1 MALLLLHSC
10 GCGSVVF
17 YPLALDCCFA
27 DSAAAF
33 ADPMDLDP
41 ELRKAI
47 AAATGKDIES
57 IENSKVSPM
66 PEGLLNTL
74 QKDEILDLLAYLLS
88 GGQTTAKR

>member
-1 MALLLLHSC
+1 MMTDM
-10 GCGSVVF
+10 F
-17 YPLALDCCFA
+17 
-27 DSAAAF
+27 
-33 ADPMDLDP
+33 DPNGFTNVN
-41 ELRKAI
+41 R
-47 AAATGKDIES
+47 KDIES